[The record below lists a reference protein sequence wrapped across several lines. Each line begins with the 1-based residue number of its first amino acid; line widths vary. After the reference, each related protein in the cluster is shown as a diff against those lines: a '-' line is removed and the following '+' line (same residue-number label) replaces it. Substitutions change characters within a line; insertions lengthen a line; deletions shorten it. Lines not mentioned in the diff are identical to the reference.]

1 MNKRSSAAVVLLL
14 ATALGAGACTDPQSG
29 KATAGG
35 TAGGSKVGDTL
46 TIAMQAP
53 ATGMNPTDVNGAFL
67 TYTALAYDPL
77 VYVDSKG
84 ALQPA
89 LASKWDVA
97 PGNTAITFTL
107 QAGATFSD
115 GTPVD
120 ADAVKQYLDYART
133 KSVNQMKALSG
144 ISSVDVIDGEHV
156 KVSFSAPDP
165 GLPDLF
171 SQTSAIGEVISPKGL
186 ANVAGLTVSAP
197 SAGAGPYTYDPQA
210 SLAGDHYT
218 YTANP
223 NYYAK
228 DARQHYKKV
237 VLKVIT
243 DPQATVNALRTGQ
256 VQVANGDFSTVRTA
270 KAAGLNVAWHSDIW
284 MGLNLIDRGGTVTKA
299 LGDVRVRQAINYA
312 INRDALNQATLG
324 EYGVPTDQPAAKGSD
339 GYSVAAATR
348 YTYDPAKAKAL
359 LAEAGYADG
368 FDLPVLSVHFSGL
381 DLLTEALVPML
392 EKVGIHLKCTYV
404 SDAQSYTG
412 GSTGRKYPAV
422 AVGFGSLPM
431 YQMANMLFLPTA
443 NLFNGFA
450 STDPA
455 LQGMY
460 DDFLTAAPADRT
472 ALAVKMEDW
481 LVDNAWFAPVVDAPV
496 FYYSTSAVAG
506 VEVDPA
512 TAISSALDWHPAS

>member
-1 MNKRSSAAVVLLL
+1 MNKRRSAAVALLL
-14 ATALGAGACTDPQSG
+14 ATALGAGACSDSKSG
-29 KATAGG
+29 KSAAASTIGDSKAGG
-35 TAGGSKVGDTL
+35 TL

-77 VYVDSKG
+77 IYVDSTGKQ
-84 ALQPA
+84 QPA
-89 LASKWDVA
+89 LASSWDVA

-107 QAGATFSD
+107 QAGAKFSD
-115 GTPVD
+115 GTAVD
-120 ADAVKQYLDYART
+120 ANAVKQYLDFART
-133 KSVNQMKALSG
+133 QSADQKQALSG
-144 ISSVDVIDGEHV
+144 ISSVDVIDGEHL
-156 KVSFSAPDP
+156 KVSFSAPNP
-165 GLPDLF
+165 GLPNLF
-171 SQTSAIGEVISPKGL
+171 SQFSAIGEVISPKGL
-186 ANVAGLTVSAP
+186 ANVAGLTVGAP
-197 SAGAGPYTYDPQA
+197 SAGAGPYIYDPSA

-223 NYYAK
+223 TYYAK

-256 VQVANGDFSTVRTA
+256 VQVANGDFSTVKTA
-270 KAAGLNVAWHSDIW
+270 KSAGLNIAWHPDIW
-284 MGLNLIDRGGTVTKA
+284 MGLNLIDRGGAVSKA
-299 LGDVRVRQAINYA
+299 LGAVRVRQAINYA
-312 INRDALNQATLG
+312 IDRDALNQATLG

-339 GYSVAAATR
+339 GYSDLAATR
-348 YTYDPAKAKAL
+348 YTYDPARAKEL
-359 LAEAGYADG
+359 LTEAGYANG
-368 FDLPVLSVHFSGL
+368 FNLPVLSVHFSGL

-392 EKVGIHLKCTYV
+392 GQVGINLKPTYV

-412 GSTGRKYPAV
+412 GSTDHKYPAV
-422 AVGFGSLPM
+422 TVGFGSLPM

-450 STDPA
+450 TADPT

-460 DDFLTAAPADRT
+460 DSFLTAAPADRT
-472 ALAVKMEDW
+472 ALAGKMEDW

-506 VEVDPA
+506 VQVDPT
-512 TAISSALDWHPAS
+512 TAIASPLDWHPAP